1 MIIGFDGSRAF
12 VPERTGTENYSY
24 QLLKHLAEIDPSNI
38 YKVYLRPG
46 NEVNRDNWPPNF
58 HFVLIDY
65 PRLWTQI
72 GLALQTFT
80 DKIDVLFVPA
90 HTLPIIR
97 KPGLKTVMTVH
108 DLGAEFLPTTHQL
121 KQRLY
126 LGFITKYQLNSATKL
141 IAVSES
147 TKKDLI
153 NLGIKREKIHVIYE
167 GFDTSLF
174 KPQSIDIKDSILKQF
189 DLEAK
194 KYFLFVGTIQPR
206 KNLANL
212 IRAFKGFLNVF
223 PQTEIILVLAGA
235 KGWLSD
241 EIFTLPK
248 KLGIEERVKFLGRVK
263 DEDLPPLY
271 CGALAFTYPSLYE
284 GFGLPIL
291 EAMAC
296 NCPVISSNS
305 SSLPE
310 VAGDGAIYADPLSV
324 EQILEAMLKIAEN
337 DSLRDNLIEKGSKQ
351 AEKFSWEKCAE
362 ETLEIFN
369 NLKG

>member
-174 KPQSIDIKDSILKQF
+174 KPQSIYIKDSILKQF

-194 KYFLFVGTIQPR
+194 KYFEDAMKRI
-206 KNLANL
+206 
-212 IRAFKGFLNVF
+212 
-223 PQTEIILVLAGA
+223 
-235 KGWLSD
+235 
-241 EIFTLPK
+241 
-248 KLGIEERVKFLGRVK
+248 K
-263 DEDLPPLY
+263 DEQ
-271 CGALAFTYPSLYE
+271 E
-284 GFGLPIL
+284 QVEIL
-291 EAMAC
+291 
-296 NCPVISSNS
+296 
-305 SSLPE
+305 
-310 VAGDGAIYADPLSV
+310 
-324 EQILEAMLKIAEN
+324 
-337 DSLRDNLIEKGSKQ
+337 
-351 AEKFSWEKCAE
+351 
-362 ETLEIFN
+362 FN
-369 NLKG
+369 H